1 MEEEIEM
8 DEKVLQKMKEELCR
22 ETEAKLQARDIARR
36 EMELTLRELQ
46 AQRQR
51 EQLRQKEYEFLF
63 LWV

>member
-8 DEKVLQKMKEELCR
+8 DEKVLEKMKEELCR
-22 ETEAKLQARDIARR
+22 ETEVKLQARDIAKR

-51 EQLRQKEYEFLF
+51 EQLRQREYELLF
-63 LWV
+63 L